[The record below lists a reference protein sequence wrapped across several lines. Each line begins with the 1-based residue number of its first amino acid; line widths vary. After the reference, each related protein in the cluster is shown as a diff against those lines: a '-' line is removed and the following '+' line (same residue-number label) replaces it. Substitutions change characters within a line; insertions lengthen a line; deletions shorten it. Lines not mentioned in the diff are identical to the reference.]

1 MKQKQILTI
10 GQILS
15 KEEMKEEW
23 KHSPLCKNSLK
34 SSELCL
40 GTNDYNSV
48 IAKEQDIKLFL
59 QKYSPD
65 KQYIICQNADSCFFG
80 KSPTL
85 SELSK
90 EYGSGLPKA
99 WLIPQLVNLSEFC
112 GLKERASAE
121 QLKELALIIFQQYYW
136 LKIEELMLFFYR
148 FKCKYYLRFYSY
160 FDPMTVLESL
170 VLFTKERAE
179 EYLRKENEE
188 RETKEK
194 KHWAEVQ
201 EYRKALQEK
210 KVQTNN

>member
-1 MKQKQILTI
+1 MEKKQILSLA
-10 GQILS
+10 QILS

-23 KHSPLCKNSLK
+23 KHSPLCKNSSM
-34 SSELCL
+34 SSEKCL
-40 GTNDYNSV
+40 EIIGNNSI
-48 IAKEQDIKLFL
+48 IAKEQDMKLFL
-59 QKYSPD
+59 KNYSPD
-65 KQYIICQNADSCFFG
+65 KQYIICQNADNCFFG
-80 KSPTL
+80 ESPTL

-121 QLKELALIIFQQYYW
+121 QLKELALIIFQQYYY

-170 VLFTKERAE
+170 VLFTKERMD

-188 RETKEK
+188 REKKEK
-194 KHWAEVQ
+194 KHWEEVQ
-201 EYRKALQEK
+201 EYRKALQDK

>member
-1 MKQKQILTI
+1 
-10 GQILS
+10 
-15 KEEMKEEW
+15 MKEDW
-23 KHSPLCKNSLK
+23 RPSPLCKNSSK
-34 SSELCL
+34 NSEQCL
-40 GTNDYNSV
+40 ETNDNNLV
-48 IAKEQDIKLFL
+48 VAKEHKFKQFL
-59 QKYSPD
+59 QDYSPD
-65 KQYIICQNADSCFFG
+65 KQYIICQDADCCFFG
-80 KSPTL
+80 DSHTL
-85 SELSK
+85 SELAK
-90 EYGSGLPKA
+90 EYGNGLPKA

-136 LKIEELMLFFYR
+136 LKVEELMLFFYR

-210 KVQTNN
+210 KA

>member
-1 MKQKQILTI
+1 M
-10 GQILS
+10 
-15 KEEMKEEW
+15 
-23 KHSPLCKNSLK
+23 
-34 SSELCL
+34 SSEQYLE
-40 GTNDYNSV
+40 TIENNSV
-48 IAKEQDIKLFL
+48 VAKEQDMKLFL
-59 QKYSPD
+59 KNYSPD
-65 KQYIICQNADSCFFG
+65 KQYIICQNADNCFFG
-80 KSPTL
+80 ESPTL

-148 FKCKYYLRFYSY
+148 FKSKYYLRFYSY

-188 RETKEK
+188 REKKEK
-194 KHWAEVQ
+194 KHWVEVQ
-201 EYRKALQEK
+201 EYRKALQDK

>member
-1 MKQKQILTI
+1 MEKKQILSL

-23 KHSPLCKNSLK
+23 KHSQLCKNS
-34 SSELCL
+34 SMNSEQCL
-40 GTNDYNSV
+40 ETIDNNSV
-48 IAKEQDIKLFL
+48 VAKEQKFKQFL
-59 QKYSPD
+59 QDYSPD
-65 KQYIICQNADSCFFG
+65 KQYIKCQNADSCFFG
-80 KSPTL
+80 ESPTL

-90 EYGSGLPKA
+90 EYGSGFPKA

-112 GLKERASAE
+112 GLKEHASAE
-121 QLKELALIIFQQYYW
+121 QLKELALIIFQQYFW
-136 LKIEELMLFFYR
+136 LKVEELMLFFYR

-179 EYLRKENEE
+179 EYLRRENEE
-188 RETKEK
+188 REKKEK
-194 KHWAEVQ
+194 KHWVEVQ
-201 EYRKALQEK
+201 EYRKALQDK